1 MEMKL
6 INKIFLLLGIWLLV
20 IGQVYCSDIVK
31 QPNVAGTFYPA
42 DKNELSKAID
52 SYLAGY
58 KVIGGEG
65 DLVGIIVPH
74 AGYEFSGKVA
84 GYAYKQLTNKSF
96 DTVIIIGPSHYA
108 SFDGISVIPSGE
120 YATPLGNVKIDNEM
134 ASQIMSFN
142 SKISYVKEAF
152 EKEHSVEVQIPYLQK
167 TLKNF
172 KIVPVVMGYQTLEN
186 SNILAQA
193 IVKAVTS
200 HAPGKNPKKVLIV
213 ASTDMSHYHTAE
225 VAGTMDAVAI
235 ADISKGDVSAL
246 ATHLASGECEL
257 CGYGTVITLML
268 AGDQLGANSY
278 EILKYADTGDVTGD
292 KSSVVG
298 YMSAGV
304 YRRPVKLDDTDK
316 SHLLDIARKTLE
328 SFIYTKTKP
337 DFTVYEKELQQKSGV
352 FVTLNEN
359 GKLRGCIGYL
369 RPYRPLYLAVSDM
382 ARAAAT
388 QDMRFTAVT
397 TEELP
402 NIQIE
407 ISVLSPMTEITST
420 SEVEI
425 GKDGILIVNGD
436 QSGVFLPQVATE
448 NHWTREQFLENVCGK
463 AGLPVSALKDPNTR
477 LYIFT
482 AEVFREEE

>member
-1 MEMKL
+1 MKL
-6 INKIFLLLGIWLLV
+6 FNKICLVLGIWSLV
-20 IGQVYCSDIVK
+20 IGQVYCADIVK

-65 DLVGIIVPH
+65 DLVGIIAPH
-74 AGYEFSGKVA
+74 AGYQFCGKVA

-96 DTVIIIGPSHYA
+96 DTVIIIGPSHYM

-120 YATPLGNVKIDNEM
+120 YATPLGNVKIDSEM
-134 ASQIMSFN
+134 SASLMSFDPR
-142 SKISYVKEAF
+142 ISYVKQAF
-152 EKEHSVEVQIPYLQK
+152 EKEHSVEVQIPFLQK

-172 KIVPVVMGYQTLEN
+172 KIVPVVMGFQTLEN

-193 IVKAVTS
+193 IVKAITS
-200 HAPGKNPKKVLIV
+200 HEPGKKPKRVLIV
-213 ASTDMSHYHTAE
+213 ASTDLSHYHTAE

-235 ADISKGDVSAL
+235 DDISKGDAGAL
-246 ATHLASGECEL
+246 ASHIASGECEM
-257 CGYGTVITLML
+257 CGYGPVITEML

-278 EILKYADTGDVTGD
+278 EILKYADTGDATGN

-298 YMSAGV
+298 YMSAAV
-304 YRRPVKLDDTDK
+304 YRRPVALDETDRTR
-316 SHLLDIARKTLE
+316 LLMIARETLE
-328 SFIYTKTKP
+328 SYISAEVKP
-337 DFTVYEKELQQKSGV
+337 EFTVYEKELHQKSGV
-352 FVTLNEN
+352 FVTLTEK
-359 GKLRGCIGYL
+359 GRLRGCIGYL
-369 RPYRPLYLAVSDM
+369 RPYRPLYMAVSDM
-382 ARAAAT
+382 TVAAAT

-397 TEELP
+397 TAELP
-402 NIQIE
+402 NIKIE

-420 SEVEI
+420 NEVEI
-425 GKDGILIVNGD
+425 GKHGILIVNGN

-448 NHWTREQFLENVCGK
+448 NNWTREQFLENVCGK

-482 AEVFREEE
+482 ADVFREDE